1 MLFFA
6 TALALVPQ
14 LPTPRAA
21 PRAAPPTMLGGAPP
35 QQHLQRTAL
44 AALAAAVLVAAS
56 MDAEAA
62 RSGGRMGGRAP
73 AMRSAPMRSAPM
85 RGGGGY
91 GGGYGGGRTNVYVS
105 PGIGMGMSPF
115 GYGYGYGISPGA
127 YLGLTLAETL
137 LREQQRQAYLEQQLR
152 TQQQLGQDQAMIQQL
167 RTMLHLRDRRGT
179 CRHRPRRRSLATTA
193 AYLLRG
199 SRSDLSLRRRR
210 RARRTQGRAQHMP
223 RAGADRLGRLG
234 GRPVPPHRRVCI

>member
-44 AALAAAVLVAAS
+44 AALAAAVLVAAP

-167 RTMLHLRDRRGT
+167 QTA
-179 CRHRPRRRSLATTA
+179 LAEQSA
-193 AYLLRG
+193 KVEGL
-199 SRSDLSLRRRR
+199 
-210 RARRTQGRAQHMP
+210 RAQGGGGG
-223 RAGADRLGRLG
+223 GAAQTADQAQIERLTRELAEQKAALQKLQTAQ
-234 GRPVPPHRRVCI
+234 

>member
-1 MLFFA
+1 
-6 TALALVPQ
+6 
-14 LPTPRAA
+14 
-21 PRAAPPTMLGGAPP
+21 
-35 QQHLQRTAL
+35 
-44 AALAAAVLVAAS
+44 

-167 RTMLHLRDRRGT
+167 Q
-179 CRHRPRRRSLATTA
+179 TA
-193 AYLLRG
+193 LGEGMGGLTASAVPGNDG
-199 SRSDLSLRRRR
+199 SFCAANT
-210 RARRTQGRAQHMP
+210 ARRVRTEVEGRRESGKLKTKNYLVM
-223 RAGADRLGRLG
+223 R
-234 GRPVPPHRRVCI
+234 IIEYSSNKKWKSS

>member
-6 TALALVPQ
+6 AALALVPQ

-21 PRAAPPTMLGGAPP
+21 PRATPPTMRVNREPP

-44 AALAAAVLVAAS
+44 AALAAAVLVAAP

-115 GYGYGYGISPGA
+115 GYGYGYGYGISPGA

-167 RTMLHLRDRRGT
+167 QTA
-179 CRHRPRRRSLATTA
+179 LAEQSA
-193 AYLLRG
+193 KVEGL
-199 SRSDLSLRRRR
+199 
-210 RARRTQGRAQHMP
+210 RAQGGGGGG
-223 RAGADRLGRLG
+223 GAAAPAQTADQAQIERLTRELAEQKAALQKLQTAQ
-234 GRPVPPHRRVCI
+234 

>member
-6 TALALVPQ
+6 AALALVPQ

-21 PRAAPPTMLGGAPP
+21 PPTMRVGREPP

-44 AALAAAVLVAAS
+44 AALAAAVLVAAP

-91 GGGYGGGRTNVYVS
+91 GGGYGGGRTNVIIS

-167 RTMLHLRDRRGT
+167 QTA
-179 CRHRPRRRSLATTA
+179 LAEQSA
-193 AYLLRG
+193 KVEGL
-199 SRSDLSLRRRR
+199 
-210 RARRTQGRAQHMP
+210 RAQGGGGGG
-223 RAGADRLGRLG
+223 GAAAPAQTADQAQIERLTRELAEQKAALQKLQTAQ
-234 GRPVPPHRRVCI
+234 

>member
-6 TALALVPQ
+6 AALALMPQ

-21 PRAAPPTMLGGAPP
+21 TRAAPPMMRVDREPP
-35 QQHLQRTAL
+35 QQQLQRTAL
-44 AALAAAVLVAAS
+44 AALAAAVLVAAP

-91 GGGYGGGRTNVYVS
+91 GGGYGGGRTNVIIS

-167 RTMLHLRDRRGT
+167 QTA
-179 CRHRPRRRSLATTA
+179 LAEQSA
-193 AYLLRG
+193 KVEGL
-199 SRSDLSLRRRR
+199 
-210 RARRTQGRAQHMP
+210 RAQGGGGG
-223 RAGADRLGRLG
+223 GAAAAAPALTADQAQIERLTRELAEQKAALQKLQTAQ
-234 GRPVPPHRRVCI
+234 

>member
-1 MLFFA
+1 
-6 TALALVPQ
+6 
-14 LPTPRAA
+14 
-21 PRAAPPTMLGGAPP
+21 
-35 QQHLQRTAL
+35 
-44 AALAAAVLVAAS
+44 

-85 RGGGGY
+85 RARRGGGGY
-91 GGGYGGGRTNVYVS
+91 GGGYGGGRTNVIIS

-115 GYGYGYGISPGA
+115 GYGYGYGYGISPGA

-167 RTMLHLRDRRGT
+167 QTA
-179 CRHRPRRRSLATTA
+179 LAEQSA
-193 AYLLRG
+193 KVEGL
-199 SRSDLSLRRRR
+199 
-210 RARRTQGRAQHMP
+210 RAQGGGGG
-223 RAGADRLGRLG
+223 GAAAAAPALTADQAQIERLTRELAEQKAALQKLQTAQ
-234 GRPVPPHRRVCI
+234 

>member
-6 TALALVPQ
+6 AALALTPQ

-21 PRAAPPTMLGGAPP
+21 PRSAPPTMLGGAPP

-44 AALAAAVLVAAS
+44 AALAAAVLVAAP

-91 GGGYGGGRTNVYVS
+91 GGGYGGGRTNVIIS

-115 GYGYGYGISPGA
+115 GYGYGYGYGISPGA

-167 RTMLHLRDRRGT
+167 QTA
-179 CRHRPRRRSLATTA
+179 LAEQSA
-193 AYLLRG
+193 KVEGL
-199 SRSDLSLRRRR
+199 
-210 RARRTQGRAQHMP
+210 RAQGGGGGG
-223 RAGADRLGRLG
+223 GAAAPAQTADQAQIERLTRELAEQKAALQKLQTAQ
-234 GRPVPPHRRVCI
+234 

>member
-6 TALALVPQ
+6 AALALVPQ
-14 LPTPRAA
+14 LPTPRAT
-21 PRAAPPTMLGGAPP
+21 PRAAPPTMRVGGEQP

-44 AALAAAVLVAAS
+44 AALAAAVLVAAP

-152 TQQQLGQDQAMIQQL
+152 TQKSSVINRYHRLVRAESS
-167 RTMLHLRDRRGT
+167 
-179 CRHRPRRRSLATTA
+179 CRSESAHDDDFLPL
-193 AYLLRG
+193 
-199 SRSDLSLRRRR
+199 
-210 RARRTQGRAQHMP
+210 
-223 RAGADRLGRLG
+223 
-234 GRPVPPHRRVCI
+234 

>member
-6 TALALVPQ
+6 AALALMPQ

-21 PRAAPPTMLGGAPP
+21 PRAAPPKMHRVGHEPP

-44 AALAAAVLVAAS
+44 AALAAAVLVAAP

-91 GGGYGGGRTNVYVS
+91 GGGYGGGRTNVIIS

-115 GYGYGYGISPGA
+115 GYGYGYGYGISPGA

-167 RTMLHLRDRRGT
+167 QTA
-179 CRHRPRRRSLATTA
+179 LAEQSA
-193 AYLLRG
+193 KVEGL
-199 SRSDLSLRRRR
+199 
-210 RARRTQGRAQHMP
+210 RAQGGGGGG
-223 RAGADRLGRLG
+223 GAAAPAQTADQAQIERLTRELAEQKAALQKLQTAQ
-234 GRPVPPHRRVCI
+234 

>member
-6 TALALVPQ
+6 AALALVPQ

-21 PRAAPPTMLGGAPP
+21 PPTMRVGREPL

-44 AALAAAVLVAAS
+44 AALAAAVLVAAP

-85 RGGGGY
+85 QGGGGY
-91 GGGYGGGRTNVYVS
+91 GGGYGGGRTNVIIS

-167 RTMLHLRDRRGT
+167 QTA
-179 CRHRPRRRSLATTA
+179 LAEQSA
-193 AYLLRG
+193 KVEGL
-199 SRSDLSLRRRR
+199 
-210 RARRTQGRAQHMP
+210 RAQGGGGGG
-223 RAGADRLGRLG
+223 GAAAPAQTADQVQIERLTRELAEQKAALQKLQTAQ
-234 GRPVPPHRRVCI
+234 

>member
-6 TALALVPQ
+6 AALALVPQ

-21 PRAAPPTMLGGAPP
+21 PPTMRVGREPP
-35 QQHLQRTAL
+35 QQQLQRTAL
-44 AALAAAVLVAAS
+44 AALAAAVLVAAP

-167 RTMLHLRDRRGT
+167 QTA
-179 CRHRPRRRSLATTA
+179 LAEQSA
-193 AYLLRG
+193 KVEGL
-199 SRSDLSLRRRR
+199 
-210 RARRTQGRAQHMP
+210 RAQGGGGGG
-223 RAGADRLGRLG
+223 GAAAPAQTADQAQIERLTRELAEQKAALQKLQTAQ
-234 GRPVPPHRRVCI
+234 

>member
-6 TALALVPQ
+6 AALALVPQ
-14 LPTPRAA
+14 LPTPAA
-21 PRAAPPTMLGGAPP
+21 PRSAPPTMSVGGAPP

-44 AALAAAVLVAAS
+44 AALAAAVLVAAP

-91 GGGYGGGRTNVYVS
+91 GGGYGGGRTNVIIS

-167 RTMLHLRDRRGT
+167 QTA
-179 CRHRPRRRSLATTA
+179 LAEQSA
-193 AYLLRG
+193 KVEGL
-199 SRSDLSLRRRR
+199 
-210 RARRTQGRAQHMP
+210 RAQGGGGGG
-223 RAGADRLGRLG
+223 GAAAPAQTADQAQIERLTRELAEQKAALQKLQTAQ
-234 GRPVPPHRRVCI
+234 

>member
-6 TALALVPQ
+6 AALALVPQ
-14 LPTPRAA
+14 LPTPRGDLKPADA
-21 PRAAPPTMLGGAPP
+21 MLVGGEPP

-44 AALAAAVLVAAS
+44 AALAAAVLVAAP

-73 AMRSAPMRSAPM
+73 AMRSAPIRRAL
-85 RGGGGY
+85 RAAAAATAAR
-91 GGGYGGGRTNVYVS
+91 YGGGRTNVIIS

-115 GYGYGYGISPGA
+115 GYGYGYGYGISPGA

-167 RTMLHLRDRRGT
+167 QTALAEQSAKVEGLRAQGGGGGG
-179 CRHRPRRRSLATTA
+179 A
-193 AYLLRG
+193 A
-199 SRSDLSLRRRR
+199 RRRR
-210 RARRTQGRAQHMP
+210 RPPTRRRSRG
-223 RAGADRLGRLG
+223 
-234 GRPVPPHRRVCI
+234 

>member
-6 TALALVPQ
+6 ASLALVPQ

-21 PRAAPPTMLGGAPP
+21 PRAAPPTMLGGVPP

-44 AALAAAVLVAAS
+44 AALAAAVLVAAP

-91 GGGYGGGRTNVYVS
+91 GGGYGGGRTNVIIS

-167 RTMLHLRDRRGT
+167 QTA
-179 CRHRPRRRSLATTA
+179 LAEQSA
-193 AYLLRG
+193 KVEGL
-199 SRSDLSLRRRR
+199 
-210 RARRTQGRAQHMP
+210 RAQGGGGGG
-223 RAGADRLGRLG
+223 GAAAAPALTADQAQIERLTRELAEQKAALQKLQTAQ
-234 GRPVPPHRRVCI
+234 

>member
-6 TALALVPQ
+6 AALALVPQ

-21 PRAAPPTMLGGAPP
+21 PPTMRVGREPP

-44 AALAAAVLVAAS
+44 AALAAAVLVAAP

-167 RTMLHLRDRRGT
+167 QTA
-179 CRHRPRRRSLATTA
+179 LAEQSA
-193 AYLLRG
+193 KVEGL
-199 SRSDLSLRRRR
+199 
-210 RARRTQGRAQHMP
+210 RAQGGGGGGGGG
-223 RAGADRLGRLG
+223 GAAPALTADQAQIERLTRELAEQKAALQKLQTAQ
-234 GRPVPPHRRVCI
+234 

>member
-6 TALALVPQ
+6 AALALVPQ

-21 PRAAPPTMLGGAPP
+21 PPTMRVGGAPP

-44 AALAAAVLVAAS
+44 AALAAAVLVAAP

-167 RTMLHLRDRRGT
+167 QTA
-179 CRHRPRRRSLATTA
+179 LAEQSA
-193 AYLLRG
+193 KVEGL
-199 SRSDLSLRRRR
+199 
-210 RARRTQGRAQHMP
+210 RAQGGGGGG
-223 RAGADRLGRLG
+223 GAAAPAQTADQAQIERLTRELAEQKAALQKLQTAQ
-234 GRPVPPHRRVCI
+234 